1 MKERFASQ
9 LCNCFSQLR
18 SHSIILHLKLRYVE
32 GSFSTSS
39 PSILNSYATSS
50 NLNFLLGCQSFL
62 LMFRLR
68 FSLFWR
74 RPLMLIFQV
83 CCLWQGRTELN
94 LGILFLGCQKGYVC
108 PYNFD
113 YCHVVDK
120 ILSSKKQNLQN
131 YIKGISSGHLSKS
144 TTLAGRGFN
153 SCWLTNRSNLQI
165 KSCVGAYHRKA

>member
-9 LCNCFSQLR
+9 LYNCFSQLG
-18 SHSIILHLKLRYVE
+18 SHSILLHLKLRYVE
-32 GSFSTSS
+32 GSFSTIG

-74 RPLMLIFQV
+74 PLLMLSFQV
-83 CCLWQGRTELN
+83 CCLWQGRTDLN
-94 LGILFLGCQKGYVC
+94 LGILFLGCQRGYVC

-113 YCHVVDK
+113 YWPVVDE
-120 ILSSKKQNLQN
+120 ILSSKKQNLPK

-144 TTLAGRGFN
+144 TTLTGRGFN
-153 SCWLTNRSNLQI
+153 FCWLTNQSNLQI
-165 KSCVGAYHRKA
+165 KSCVGAHHRKA